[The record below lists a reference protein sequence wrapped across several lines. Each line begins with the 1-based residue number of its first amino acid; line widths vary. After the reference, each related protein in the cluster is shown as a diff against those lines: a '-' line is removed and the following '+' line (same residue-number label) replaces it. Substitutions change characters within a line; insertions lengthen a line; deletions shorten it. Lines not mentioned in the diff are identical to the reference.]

1 MTVTLLL
8 ELCVTPEKF
17 MCNEFRLNL
26 CKVKKIDKIFLD
38 MLLDGLKQTYLFKQ
52 ATLLFPQE
60 NRIN

>member
-26 CKVKKIDKIFLD
+26 CKVKKNRLNIPRYVVRWPHID
-38 MLLDGLKQTYLFKQ
+38 LF
-52 ATLLFPQE
+52 
-60 NRIN
+60 I